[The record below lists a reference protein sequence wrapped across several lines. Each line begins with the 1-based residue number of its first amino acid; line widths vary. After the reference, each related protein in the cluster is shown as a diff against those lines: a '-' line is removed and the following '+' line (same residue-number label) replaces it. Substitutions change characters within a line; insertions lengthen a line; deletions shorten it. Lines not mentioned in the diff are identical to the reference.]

1 MKRMKILQF
10 LGYLVVHVALFVTVP
25 TTVWSMDTA
34 PLHIE
39 NDAASAQ
46 LTISFNH
53 RPVLVYAYSARQYKP
68 YIKALFDLSGY
79 NVLLDAPADH
89 LHHHGIMY
97 AVMVNGVNYWQERQ
111 ETGTER
117 SIRIEGQQVGI
128 NERGLPYASFIDVI
142 EWLDPAGRGTPE
154 GEQPFL
160 QERRTIS
167 VTVDEPNKEVAVQWS
182 ADFAVGTHTKSI
194 VLTGDPYNGLGLRLS
209 KDFDSRVTHRN
220 SEKTLDSRE
229 GDPNISKARWTAASI
244 NLAAQAS
251 MVAVFGDLGNHLGD
265 PVYFLMY
272 KPFAYISATQ
282 ALDKNKLEYPAGA
295 RYRLNFLVTVYPQV
309 KGSEF
314 LQKRAQDWERA
325 GFQTVGTGAN

>member
-1 MKRMKILQF
+1 MKRMKILPC
-10 LGYLVVHVALFVTVP
+10 LGYLAFHAVLFVTVP
-25 TTVWSMDTA
+25 ATVRAMDTE
-34 PLHIE
+34 PLRIE
-39 NDAASAQ
+39 NDTTAAQ

-53 RPVLVYAYSARQYKP
+53 RPVLVYAYSANQYKP

-97 AVMVNGVNYWQERQ
+97 AVIVNGVTYWQETQ
-111 ETGTER
+111 DTGTER
-117 SIRIEGQQVGI
+117 SIRIEGQQVGT
-128 NERGLPYASFIDVI
+128 NEHGLPCASFIDVI
-142 EWLDPAGRGTPE
+142 EWLDPAGRGTTE

-220 SEKTLDSRE
+220 NKKLLDSRE
-229 GDPNISKARWTAASI
+229 GDPNISRGRWTAASI

-251 MVAVFGDLGNHLGD
+251 MVAVFGDPGNRLGD
-265 PVYFLMY
+265 PVFFLMY
-272 KPFAYISATQ
+272 KPFAYIAATQ

-295 RYRLNFLVTVYPQV
+295 RYRLNFLVTVYTQV
-309 KGSEF
+309 KGLEF
-314 LQKRAQDWERA
+314 LQKRAQNWERA
-325 GFQTVGTGAN
+325 GFQTVGTRTN

>member
-1 MKRMKILQF
+1 MNRMKVLPC
-10 LGYLVVHVALFVTVP
+10 LGYLVLLAALFVTVP
-25 TTVWSMDTA
+25 VTVGAMDTE
-34 PLHIE
+34 PLRIE
-39 NDAASAQ
+39 NDAVSAQ

-53 RPVLVYAYSARQYKP
+53 RPVLIYAYSPKQYKP

-97 AVMVNGVNYWQERQ
+97 AVMVNGVTYWQERQ

-117 SIRIEGQQVGI
+117 SIRIEGQQVGM
-128 NERGLPYASFIDVI
+128 NERGLPYASFVDVI
-142 EWLDPAGRGTPE
+142 DWLDPAGRGTTE

-167 VTVDEPNKEVAVQWS
+167 LTVDELNKEVAVQWS
-182 ADFAVGTHTKSI
+182 ADFAVSAHTKSI

-220 SEKTLDSRE
+220 SERTLDSRE

-244 NLAAQAS
+244 NLATQAS
-251 MVAVFGDLGNHLGD
+251 MVAVFGDPSNHLGD

-282 ALDKNKLEYPAGA
+282 ALDRNKLEYSAGA
-295 RYRLNFLVTVYPQV
+295 SYRLNFLVTVYPQV

-314 LQKRAQDWERA
+314 LQKRAQEWERV
-325 GFQTVGTGAN
+325 GFQTVGTRAN